1 MRDPLSLVLT
11 RIFFKFLSQLHTQK
25 KKRKRKKKTPG
36 EFVFRD
42 GASIS
47 KLFVSQRERIEQN
60 AELLEISFM
69 TAHQF

>member
-11 RIFFKFLSQLHTQK
+11 QIFLKFLSQLHTQK
-25 KKRKRKKKTPG
+25 KRKKKTPG

>member
-11 RIFFKFLSQLHTQK
+11 QIFKIFYPSFTHK
-25 KKRKRKKKTPG
+25 KKEKRKLQVN
-36 EFVFRD
+36 FFFRD

-47 KLFVSQRERIEQN
+47 KLFVSQRERFEQN

-69 TAHQF
+69 TAHLF